1 MSMNHRLYANAAA
14 CGVAAIAM
22 CGLTAASPA
31 SAAEAVAL
39 VMSVSGKVSPG
50 VEAYSE
56 LTPEASIDLGADGRI
71 SFVHYP
77 TCRQMTVVGG
87 KVSFI
92 PGEVQLQ
99 GGKVEHEAQQK
110 CPKKMQLK
118 VASGQAAAVVLRKL
132 VVPAGNLAVRPS
144 CVLTGKSARDYN
156 MAQVTQNGKAV
167 TSFKLSGPVITW
179 PAKTAP
185 LQSGLNYTL
194 TLTSAK
200 PGVQTVDV
208 DFQAANDGAEQC
220 QLATP

>member
-1 MSMNHRLYANAAA
+1 MSMKQWLYANAAVLA
-14 CGVAAIAM
+14 VCGVAA
-22 CGLTAASPA
+22 AAPA

-50 VEAYSE
+50 VDAYSE
-56 LTPEASIDLGADGRI
+56 LTSDKSVDLGTDGRI

-87 KVSFI
+87 KLSFI

-118 VASGQAAAVVLRKL
+118 VAQGSGAVTVLRSLKIS
-132 VVPAGNLAVRPS
+132 AGDVAVRPS
-144 CVLTGKSARDYN
+144 CILVGKNARDYSVV
-156 MAQVTQNGKAV
+156 QVSLDNKTVAN
-167 TSFKLSGPVITW
+167 FKISGPEVAW
-179 PAKTAP
+179 PATTAP
-185 LQSGLNYTL
+185 LQSGRIYTM

-200 PGVQTVDV
+200 PGVKAQYF
-208 DFQAANDGAEQC
+208 DFKASEDGLGAGEC
-220 QLATP
+220 QLTVE